1 MPATL
6 LSGVNSTLLPP
17 DITGPIFTK
26 ATETSAVMRLS
37 RQVPLSVTAQTA
49 IPIPLDVPMADFVSE
64 GGRKPVSGSGVGLKT
79 MTGKKVAV
87 LIPVSEEVAN
97 SNPAALW
104 TQLQN
109 DLPTAIA
116 RAFDYAAIHGR
127 TISGN
132 ASPFNDSLTETS
144 NSVTLGTAAQ
154 TVGGLYADIVA
165 GEALVD
171 NNNYDFSGFAADPR
185 IREQLKLTTDS
196 LGRPLFTPDV
206 FTGAGGIGSGSS
218 GSGSLDG
225 FPIAYN
231 RGVSGNLYRQSNVN
245 SRTVVDGA
253 WTSGSTALS
262 SATANFT
269 SADVGKTVTGSGIPT
284 ATTIATYTNA
294 TTVVMSA
301 NATSTKT
308 ATSLTI
314 TGAADTKLRMVG
326 GDWSQSVFGIGQEL
340 TIKRSLEGSYVDSDG
355 TWHSAFQENLVL
367 ILAEAYYGYVIGNT
381 EAFVQY
387 VHS

>member
-1 MPATL
+1 MTTVQ
-6 LSGVNSTLLPP
+6 LSNVNSTLLPP
-17 DITGPIFTK
+17 EITGPVFTK
-26 ATETSAVMRLS
+26 AVETSAVMRLA
-37 RQVPLSVTAQTA
+37 RRVPLSVTAQTA
-49 IPIPLDVPMADFVSE
+49 IPIPLDVPMADFVVE
-64 GGRKPVSGSGVGLKT
+64 GGRKPVSSSGVGLKV
-79 MTGKKVAV
+79 MAGKKVAV

-97 SNPAALW
+97 NNPAALW
-104 TQLQN
+104 TQLQS

-132 ASPFNDSLTETS
+132 ASPFNDYLMETT

-154 TVGGLYADIVA
+154 TAGGLYADIVA
-165 GEALVD
+165 GEALVEA
-171 NNNYDFSGFAADPR
+171 NNYDFTGFVADPR
-185 IREQLKLTTDS
+185 IRTQLKLSTDS

-206 FTGAGGIGSGSS
+206 ITGGGIGDGAS

-245 SRTVVDGA
+245 SRTVADGVTTA
-253 WTSGSTALS
+253 ASTALT

-269 SADVGKTVTGSGIPT
+269 AEDIGKVVAGSGIT
-284 ATTIATYTNA
+284 VGTTIAAFTNA

-301 NATSTKT
+301 VAASTK
-308 ATSLTI
+308 ANMSLSI
-314 TGAADTKLRMVG
+314 TGAADTLLRLVG
-326 GDWSQSVFGIGQEL
+326 GDWSQAVYGVGQEI
-340 TIKRSLEGSYVDSDG
+340 TIKRSFEGSYVDTDG
-355 TWHSAFQENLVL
+355 ITHSAFQENLVL
-367 ILAEAYYGYVIGNT
+367 ILAEAYYGFVMGNA
-381 EAFVQY
+381 EAFTKY